1 MEWSSPL
8 LQINFID
15 NSILFYLEK
24 KDKSIDF
31 KRINNRQDYVDDL

>member
-1 MEWSSPL
+1 MIDMEWSSPL

-31 KRINNRQDYVDDL
+31 KRINNR